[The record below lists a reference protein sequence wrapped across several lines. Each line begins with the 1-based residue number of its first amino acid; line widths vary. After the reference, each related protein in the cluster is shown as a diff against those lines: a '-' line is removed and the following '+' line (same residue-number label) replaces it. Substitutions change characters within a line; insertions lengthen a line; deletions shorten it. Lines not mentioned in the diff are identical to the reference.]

1 MDKFRVMNGYEWG
14 IVDLTMTWAFCC
26 DAEQVH
32 RDMVVSFPLTANSTA
47 KVLVIPVWTKMI
59 LPNAV
64 FLGGVWMDFNGFHMN
79 QRNPSEA
86 LKHRGLL
93 ARLPQA
99 DDAAFAN
106 ELDFSYEVR
115 RKKRSC

>member
-1 MDKFRVMNGYEWG
+1 M
-14 IVDLTMTWAFCC
+14 L
-26 DAEQVH
+26 
-32 RDMVVSFPLTANSTA
+32 SL
-47 KVLVIPVWTKMI
+47 
-59 LPNAV
+59 
-64 FLGGVWMDFNGFHMN
+64 LGGLDGFHMN

-86 LKHRGLL
+86 LKHRGLLL

-115 RKKRSC
+115 RETISQQDTSPN